1 MTLLPDNLFINLLEH
16 NLLNPTKMLDMNTNN
31 DNNNIPDAI
40 KSLLIHGLK
49 TLHNHFLNDTA
60 ATSVNNVTINVMDM
74 DLQKPIATAQEMDIP
89 VKEKMDI
96 LSGKNPSI
104 WKDEM
109 KDWTIELL
117 DEVIV
122 LFFIGRNYIPKDDNL

>member
-1 MTLLPDNLFINLLEH
+1 MTLLPDNLFINLWEH

-31 DNNNIPDAI
+31 DDNNIPDAI

-109 KDWTIELL
+109 
-117 DEVIV
+117 
-122 LFFIGRNYIPKDDNL
+122 